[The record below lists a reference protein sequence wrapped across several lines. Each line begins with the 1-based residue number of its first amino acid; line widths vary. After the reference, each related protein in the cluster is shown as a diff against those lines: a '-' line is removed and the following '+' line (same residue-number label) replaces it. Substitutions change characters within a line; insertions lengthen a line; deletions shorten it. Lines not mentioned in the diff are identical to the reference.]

1 MASRVGRL
9 PAFLFSAFFF
19 SASPH
24 QVDATLTFGLANNVG
39 GWNREG
45 TATFMYFKD
54 KRDCPAWAN
63 AISERTKSYSF
74 SWAHRAHVTCHVAA
88 NDQTMLHLST
98 VPWCDS
104 GPCSS
109 GYFYTWYR
117 YRECPRYRGLIL
129 ELLERNGFD
138 SAPGKKLDRR
148 ANYDMTNYGSLSCP
162 YYNDRIGKDFN
173 VLGAGQ

>member
-9 PAFLFSAFFF
+9 PGFLFSAFFI

-39 GWNREG
+39 GWNNRN

-63 AISERTKSYSF
+63 AISERAYG
-74 SWAHRAHVTCHVAA
+74 AQYATCHVAT
-88 NDQTMLHLST
+88 NGHTMLHISPY
-98 VPWCDS
+98 PWCDARQS
-104 GPCSS
+104 DNSPCR
-109 GYFYTWYR
+109 YTYTWSRRRDCPDYR
-117 YRECPRYRGLIL
+117 RHIL
-129 ELLERNGFD
+129 GLLEINGFD
-138 SAPGKKLDRR
+138 SAPGKKLDGQSR
-148 ANYDMTNYGSLSCP
+148 YGYGSLGCP
-162 YYNDRIGKDFN
+162 YYQDRSGKDFN